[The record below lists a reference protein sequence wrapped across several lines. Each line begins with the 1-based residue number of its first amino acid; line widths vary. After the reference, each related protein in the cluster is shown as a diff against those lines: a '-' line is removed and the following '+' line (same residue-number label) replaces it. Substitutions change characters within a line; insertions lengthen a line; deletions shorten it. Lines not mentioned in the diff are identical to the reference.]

1 MKSDKYKPAS
11 HTVSWATRNKDNL
24 QLQAGDLFDRVI
36 NLKFIT
42 SEQVTIK
49 EGGNRVEKYVDEF
62 VLRSDYELVDK
73 KFVANVA
80 NGTVSYSQDKKIS
93 CIRKCRLKPSI
104 KVQYK
109 QVAGNTMIELDIFVQ
124 NFFML
129 DSEGKTLMSFSN
141 AKGRLAS
148 VEIQMGYFGQFSDFF
163 KGNENGVPTLEQYF
177 DFTVKPEGVQTIT
190 CNVTYCQTD
199 KLPPDSTM
207 HIHGFVG
214 SCYTQPVTDKMTTDD
229 NQISSIELS
238 TVDTSSVYMYQKG
251 ENAFRFKSFAH
262 YLYNN
267 ITRRFFRNKI
277 PATNIKEVKNLK
289 IKFKEGGV
297 CLDDDSSLKYGVIV
311 FLSEGIVGDGKSNV
325 FLGKQQMYGSDG
337 KPLKGKKSSE
347 FTKELSGDTPMRAL
361 NSFSS
366 FQSGLLRVQP
376 LDNGC
381 YLMFLNEE
389 MKHSEKLSEMYWYT
403 FDPRLGKNG
412 VDLDGDGEVKAS
424 ELGLVKCTYDEILRY
439 VNDSLG
445 GKAKNMNFFDYINSL
460 KSKNIKVKDI
470 KRIPAV
476 YNIAYDKALCTITCP
491 FFYFLTPFQK
501 FYFASRYAVSSMI
514 AYFLD
519 QENKEMEFTMIWQSV
534 SFATVE
540 NINDV
545 QICCVPTGC
554 VPTEA
559 K

>member
-1 MKSDKYKPAS
+1 MKSDKYKPAP
-11 HTVSWATRNKDNL
+11 HTVSWATRNKDKSKNNL

-42 SEQVTIK
+42 SEQVTTK
-49 EGGNRVEKYVDEF
+49 KGGDGVEKYVDEF
-62 VLRSDYELVDK
+62 VLRSDYELVDT
-73 KFVANVA
+73 KFVENVA

-93 CIRKCRLKPSI
+93 CIRKCRLKPSV

-109 QVAGNTMIELDIFVQ
+109 QVAGNTQIELDIFVQ

-129 DSEGKTLMSFSN
+129 DSKGKTLMSFSN

-148 VEIQMGYFGQFSDFF
+148 VEIQMGYFGQFADFF

-177 DFTVKPEGVQTIT
+177 DFTEKPEGVQTIT

-214 SCYTQPVTDKMTTDD
+214 SCYTQPVTDKMITDG
-229 NQISSIELS
+229 NQTSSIELS
-238 TVDTSSVYMYQKG
+238 TVDTSSVYMYEKG

-267 ITRRFFRNKI
+267 ITRRFLRNKI
-277 PATNIKEVKNLK
+277 PATKIKEVKNLK
-289 IKFKEGGV
+289 IKFKDGGV

-311 FLSEGIVGDGKSNV
+311 FLSKGVVGDGKSNV

-337 KPLKGKKSSE
+337 KPLDGEKSSE
-347 FTKELSGDTPMRAL
+347 FTKELSGDTPMKAF

-366 FQSGLLRVQP
+366 FHSGLLRVQP

-389 MKHSEKLSEMYWYT
+389 MKHSEKLSEMDWYT

-412 VDLDGDGEVKAS
+412 VDLDGDGKVKAS

-445 GKAKNMNFFDYINSL
+445 GKAKNTNFFDYINAL
-460 KSKNIKVKDI
+460 KAKNIKVKDI

-476 YNIAYDKALCTITCP
+476 YNIAYDNALCTITCP

-501 FYFASRYAVSSMI
+501 FYFASRYAVSSMV
-514 AYFLD
+514 AYYLD

-545 QICCVPTGC
+545 QICCVPT
-554 VPTEA
+554 EA

>member
-1 MKSDKYKPAS
+1 MKSDKYKPAP
-11 HTVSWATRNKDNL
+11 HTVSWATRNKDKSKNNL
-24 QLQAGDLFDRVI
+24 QLQVGDLFDRVI

-42 SEQVTIK
+42 SEQVTAK
-49 EGGNRVEKYVDEF
+49 EGGNGVEKYVDEF
-62 VLRSDYELVDK
+62 VLRSDYELVDT
-73 KFVANVA
+73 KFVENVA

-93 CIRKCRLKPSI
+93 CIRKCRLKPSV

-109 QVAGNTMIELDIFVQ
+109 QVAGNTQIELDIFIQ

-141 AKGRLAS
+141 VKGRLAS
-148 VEIQMGYFGQFSDFF
+148 VEIQMGYFGQFAGFF

-214 SCYTQPVTDKMTTDD
+214 SCYTQPVTDKMITDD
-229 NQISSIELS
+229 NQTSSIELS
-238 TVDTSSVYMYQKG
+238 TVDTSSVYMYEKEG
-251 ENAFRFKSFAH
+251 STYRFKSFAH

-267 ITRRFFRNKI
+267 VTRRFLRNKI
-277 PATNIKEVKNLK
+277 PATNKKEVKNLR
-289 IKFKEGGV
+289 IKFKDGGV

-311 FLSEGIVGDGKSNV
+311 FLSKGVVGDGKSEV
-325 FLGKQQMYGSDG
+325 FLGKQQMYDSDG

-347 FTKELSGDTPMRAL
+347 FTKELSGDTPMKAL

-381 YLMFLNEE
+381 YLMLLNEE
-389 MKHSEKLSEMYWYT
+389 MRHSEKLSEMDWYA

-412 VDLDGDGEVKAS
+412 VDLDGDGKVKAS

-460 KSKNIKVKDI
+460 KAKNIEVKNI
-470 KRIPAV
+470 NRLPAV
-476 YNIAYDKALCTITCP
+476 YNIAYDKALCTVTCP

-501 FYFASRYAVSSMI
+501 FYFASRYAVSSMV
-514 AYFLD
+514 AYYLD

-545 QICCVPTGC
+545 QISCI
-554 VPTEA
+554 PTEA

>member
-1 MKSDKYKPAS
+1 MKSDKYKPAP
-11 HTVSWATRNKDNL
+11 HTVSWATRNKDSL

-36 NLKFIT
+36 NLKFLT
-42 SEQVTIK
+42 SEQVTNK
-49 EGGNRVEKYVDEF
+49 EGGNGVERYVDEF
-62 VLRSDYELVDK
+62 VLRSDYELVDT
-73 KFVANVA
+73 KFVENVA

-93 CIRKCRLKPSI
+93 CIRKCRLKPSV

-109 QVAGNTMIELDIFVQ
+109 QVAGNTQIELDIFIQ

-129 DSEGKTLMSFSN
+129 DSKGKTLMSFSN

-148 VEIQMGYFGQFSDFF
+148 VEIQMGYFGQFADFF
-163 KGNENGVPTLEQYF
+163 KGNKNGVPTLEQYF

-214 SCYTQPVTDKMTTDD
+214 SCYTQPVTDKMVTDD
-229 NQISSIELS
+229 NQTSSIELS
-238 TVDTSSVYMYQKG
+238 TVDTSSVYMYEKG
-251 ENAFRFKSFAH
+251 KNTFRFKSFAH

-267 ITRRFFRNKI
+267 VTRRFLRSKI

-289 IKFKEGGV
+289 IKFKDDDV

-311 FLSEGIVGDGKSNV
+311 FLSKGVVGDGKSEV
-325 FLGKQQMYGSDG
+325 FLGKQQMYDSNG

-347 FTKELSGDTPMRAL
+347 FTKELSGDTPMKAL

-389 MKHSEKLSEMYWYT
+389 MKHAEKLSEMDWYA

-460 KSKNIKVKDI
+460 KAKNIEVKNI
-470 KRIPAV
+470 NRLPAV

-514 AYFLD
+514 AYYLD

-540 NINDV
+540 NINDA
-545 QICCVPTGC
+545 QICCVPT
-554 VPTEA
+554 EA

>member
-1 MKSDKYKPAS
+1 MKSDKYKPAP
-11 HTVSWATRNKDNL
+11 HTVSWATRNKDSL

-36 NLKFIT
+36 NLKFLT
-42 SEQVTIK
+42 SEQVTTK
-49 EGGNRVEKYVDEF
+49 EGGNGVERYVDEF
-62 VLRSDYELVDK
+62 VLRSDYELVDT
-73 KFVANVA
+73 KFVENVA

-93 CIRKCRLKPSI
+93 CIRKCRLKPSV

-109 QVAGNTMIELDIFVQ
+109 QVAGNTQIELDIFVQ

-148 VEIQMGYFGQFSDFF
+148 VEIQMGYFGQFADFF

-214 SCYTQPVTDKMTTDD
+214 SCYTQPVTDKMITDD
-229 NQISSIELS
+229 NQTSSIELS
-238 TVDTSSVYMYQKG
+238 TVDTSSVYMYEKG
-251 ENAFRFKSFAH
+251 KNAFRFKSFAH

-267 ITRRFFRNKI
+267 VTRRFLRNKI

-289 IKFKEGGV
+289 IKFKDGGV

-311 FLSEGIVGDGKSNV
+311 FLSKGVVGDGKSEV
-325 FLGKQQMYGSDG
+325 FLGKQQMYDSNG

-347 FTKELSGDTPMRAL
+347 FTKELSGDTPMKAL

-366 FQSGLLRVQP
+366 FQSGRLRVQP

-389 MKHSEKLSEMYWYT
+389 MKHAEKLSEMDWYA

-460 KSKNIKVKDI
+460 KAKNIEVKNI
-470 KRIPAV
+470 NRLPAV

-501 FYFASRYAVSSMI
+501 FYFASRYAVSSMV
-514 AYFLD
+514 AYYLD

-545 QICCVPTGC
+545 QICCVPT
-554 VPTEA
+554 EA

>member
-1 MKSDKYKPAS
+1 MKIDKYEPAP
-11 HTVSWATRNKDNL
+11 HTVSWATRDKDKNNL

-42 SEQVTIK
+42 SEK
-49 EGGNRVEKYVDEF
+49 GSDGVEKYVDEF
-62 VLRSDYELVDK
+62 VLRSDYELVDA

-80 NGTVSYSQDKKIS
+80 NDTVSYSQDKKIS
-93 CIRKCRLKPSI
+93 SIRKCRLKPSV

-109 QVAGNTMIELDIFVQ
+109 QVAGNTTIELDIFVQ

-141 AKGRLAS
+141 VKGHLAS
-148 VEIQMGYFGQFSDFF
+148 VEIQMGYFGQFANFF

-177 DFTVKPEGVQTIT
+177 DFKVKPEGVQTIT
-190 CNVTYCQTD
+190 CNVIHCQTD

-214 SCYTQPVTDKMTTDD
+214 SCYTQPVTDKMITDD
-229 NQISSIELS
+229 NQTSSIELS
-238 TVDTSSVYMYQKG
+238 TVDTSSVYMYEKE

-267 ITRRFFRNKI
+267 ITRRFLRNKI
-277 PATNIKEVKNLK
+277 PATNRKEVKNLK
-289 IKFKEGGV
+289 IKFKDGGV
-297 CLDDDSSLKYGVIV
+297 CLDDESSLKYGVIV
-311 FLSEGIVGDGKSNV
+311 FLSKGIVGDGKSEV
-325 FLGKQQMYGSDG
+325 FLGKQQMYDSSG
-337 KPLKGKKSSE
+337 KPLEGKRSSE
-347 FTKELSGDTPMRAL
+347 FTKELSGDTPMKAL

-366 FQSGLLRVQP
+366 FHSGLLRVQP
-376 LDNGC
+376 LDNGY

-389 MKHSEKLSEMYWYT
+389 MKHSEKLSEMDWYT

-412 VDLDGDGEVKAS
+412 VDLDGDDKVKAS
-424 ELGLVKCTYDEILRY
+424 ELGLVKCTYDEILKF
-439 VNDSLG
+439 VDDSLG
-445 GKAKNMNFFDYINSL
+445 GKAKDMNFFDYIKVL
-460 KSKNIKVKDI
+460 KTKNIKVKNI
-470 KRIPAV
+470 TRIPAV
-476 YNIAYDKALCTITCP
+476 YNIAYDNSLCTISCP

-501 FYFASRYAVSSMI
+501 FYFASRYSISSMI
-514 AYFLD
+514 AYYLD
-519 QENKEMEFTMIWQSV
+519 QENKEMEFTMNWQSV

-545 QICCVPTGC
+545 QISC

>member
-1 MKSDKYKPAS
+1 MKIDKYEPAS
-11 HTVSWATRNKDNL
+11 HTVSWATRDKDKNNL

-42 SEQVTIK
+42 SEK
-49 EGGNRVEKYVDEF
+49 GSDGVEKYVDEF
-62 VLRSDYELVDK
+62 VLRSDYELVDA

-80 NGTVSYSQDKKIS
+80 NDTVSYSQNKKIS
-93 CIRKCRLKPSI
+93 SIRKCRLKPSV

-109 QVAGNTMIELDIFVQ
+109 QVAGNTTIELDIFVQ

-141 AKGRLAS
+141 VKGHLAS
-148 VEIQMGYFGQFSDFF
+148 VEIQMGYFGQFANFF
-163 KGNENGVPTLEQYF
+163 KGNENEVPTLEQYF
-177 DFTVKPEGVQTIT
+177 DFKVKPEGVQTIT
-190 CNVTYCQTD
+190 CNVIYCQTD

-214 SCYTQPVTDKMTTDD
+214 SCYTQPVTDKMITDD
-229 NQISSIELS
+229 NQTSSIELS
-238 TVDTSSVYMYQKG
+238 TVDTSSVYMYEKE

-267 ITRRFFRNKI
+267 ITRRFLRNKI
-277 PATNIKEVKNLK
+277 PATNRKEVKNLK
-289 IKFKEGGV
+289 IKFKDGGV
-297 CLDDDSSLKYGVIV
+297 CLDDESSLKYGVIV
-311 FLSEGIVGDGKSNV
+311 FLSKGIVGDGKSEV
-325 FLGKQQMYGSDG
+325 FLGKQQMYDSSG
-337 KPLKGKKSSE
+337 KPLEGKRSSE
-347 FTKELSGDTPMRAL
+347 FTKELSGDTPMKAL

-366 FQSGLLRVQP
+366 FHSGLLRVQP
-376 LDNGC
+376 LDNGY

-389 MKHSEKLSEMYWYT
+389 MKHSEKLSEMDWYT

-412 VDLDGDGEVKAS
+412 VDLDGDDKVKAS
-424 ELGLVKCTYDEILRY
+424 ELGLVKCTYDEILKF
-439 VNDSLG
+439 VDDSLG
-445 GKAKNMNFFDYINSL
+445 GKAKDMNFFDYIKVL
-460 KSKNIKVKDI
+460 KTKNIKVKNI
-470 KRIPAV
+470 TRIPAV
-476 YNIAYDKALCTITCP
+476 YNIAYDNSLCTISCP

-501 FYFASRYAVSSMI
+501 FYFASRYSISSMI
-514 AYFLD
+514 AYYLD

-545 QICCVPTGC
+545 QISC
-554 VPTEA
+554 VPTES

>member
-1 MKSDKYKPAS
+1 MKSDKYKPAP
-11 HTVSWATRNKDNL
+11 HTVSWATRNKDKSKNNL

-36 NLKFIT
+36 NLKFLT

-49 EGGNRVEKYVDEF
+49 KGGDEVEKYVDEF
-62 VLRSDYELVDK
+62 VLRSDYELVDT
-73 KFVANVA
+73 KFVENVA

-93 CIRKCRLKPSI
+93 CIRKCRMKPSV

-109 QVAGNTMIELDIFVQ
+109 QVAGNTMIELDIFIQ

-129 DSEGKTLMSFSN
+129 DSKGKTLMSFSN

-190 CNVTYCQTD
+190 CNVMYCQTD

-214 SCYTQPVTDKMTTDD
+214 SCYTQPVTDKMITDD
-229 NQISSIELS
+229 NQTSSIELS

-251 ENAFRFKSFAH
+251 GNAFRFKSFAH

-267 ITRRFFRNKI
+267 ITRRFLRNKI

-289 IKFKEGGV
+289 IKFKDGGV

-381 YLMFLNEE
+381 YLMFLNKE
-389 MKHSEKLSEMYWYT
+389 MKHSEKLSEMNWYT

-424 ELGLVKCTYDEILRY
+424 ELGLVKCTYYEILRY

-460 KSKNIKVKDI
+460 KAKNIEVKNI
-470 KRIPAV
+470 NRLPAV
-476 YNIAYDKALCTITCP
+476 YNIAYDKALCTIVCP

-501 FYFASRYAVSSMI
+501 FYFVSRYAVSSMI
-514 AYFLD
+514 AYYLD

-540 NINDV
+540 NINDA
-545 QICCVPTGC
+545 QICCVPTE
-554 VPTEA
+554 V

>member
-1 MKSDKYKPAS
+1 MKSDKYKPAP
-11 HTVSWATRNKDNL
+11 HTVSWATRNKDSL

-36 NLKFIT
+36 NLKFLT
-42 SEQVTIK
+42 SEQVTTK
-49 EGGNRVEKYVDEF
+49 EGGNGVEKYVDEF
-62 VLRSDYELVDK
+62 VLRSDYELVDT
-73 KFVANVA
+73 KFVENVA

-93 CIRKCRLKPSI
+93 CIRKCRLKPSV

-109 QVAGNTMIELDIFVQ
+109 QVAGNTQIELDIFIQ

-148 VEIQMGYFGQFSDFF
+148 VEIQMGYFGQFAGFF

-190 CNVTYCQTD
+190 CNVMYCQTD

-214 SCYTQPVTDKMTTDD
+214 SCYTQPVTDKMVTDD
-229 NQISSIELS
+229 NQTSSIELS
-238 TVDTSSVYMYQKG
+238 TVDTSNVYMYEKE

-267 ITRRFFRNKI
+267 VTRRFLRSKI
-277 PATNIKEVKNLK
+277 PATNKKEVKNLK
-289 IKFKEGGV
+289 IKFKDGGV

-311 FLSEGIVGDGKSNV
+311 FLSKGVVGDGKSEV
-325 FLGKQQMYGSDG
+325 FLGKQQMYDSNG

-347 FTKELSGDTPMRAL
+347 FTKELSGDTPMKAL

-389 MKHSEKLSEMYWYT
+389 MKHAEKLSGMDWYA

-460 KSKNIKVKDI
+460 KAKNIEVKNI
-470 KRIPAV
+470 SRLPAV

-501 FYFASRYAVSSMI
+501 FYFASRYAVSSMV
-514 AYFLD
+514 AYYLD
-519 QENKEMEFTMIWQSV
+519 QENREMEFTMIWQSV

-540 NINDV
+540 NINDA
-545 QICCVPTGC
+545 QICCVPT
-554 VPTEA
+554 EA

>member
-1 MKSDKYKPAS
+1 MKSDKYKPAP
-11 HTVSWATRNKDNL
+11 HTVSWATRNKDSL

-36 NLKFIT
+36 NLKFLT
-42 SEQVTIK
+42 SEQVTAK
-49 EGGNRVEKYVDEF
+49 EGGNGVEKYADEF
-62 VLRSDYELVDK
+62 VLRSDYELVDT
-73 KFVANVA
+73 KFVENVA

-93 CIRKCRLKPSI
+93 CIRKCRLKPSV

-109 QVAGNTMIELDIFVQ
+109 QVAGNTMIELDIFIQ

-129 DSEGKTLMSFSN
+129 DSKGKTLMSFSN

-190 CNVTYCQTD
+190 CNVMYCQTD

-214 SCYTQPVTDKMTTDD
+214 SCYTQPVTDKMITDD
-229 NQISSIELS
+229 NQTSSIELS

-251 ENAFRFKSFAH
+251 GNAFRFKSFAH

-267 ITRRFFRNKI
+267 ITRRFLRNKI

-289 IKFKEGGV
+289 IKFKNGGV

-381 YLMFLNEE
+381 YLMFLNKE
-389 MKHSEKLSEMYWYT
+389 MKHSEKLSEMNWYT

-424 ELGLVKCTYDEILRY
+424 ELGLVKCTYYEILRY

-460 KSKNIKVKDI
+460 KAKNIEVKNI
-470 KRIPAV
+470 NRLPAV
-476 YNIAYDKALCTITCP
+476 YNIAYDKALCTIVCP

-501 FYFASRYAVSSMI
+501 FYFVSRYAVSSMI
-514 AYFLD
+514 AYYLD

-540 NINDV
+540 NINDA
-545 QICCVPTGC
+545 QICCI
-554 VPTEA
+554 PTEV

>member
-1 MKSDKYKPAS
+1 MKSDKYKPAP
-11 HTVSWATRNKDNL
+11 HTVSWATRNKDKSKNNL

-36 NLKFIT
+36 NLKFLT
-42 SEQVTIK
+42 SEQ
-49 EGGNRVEKYVDEF
+49 GGDGVEKYVDEF
-62 VLRSDYELVDK
+62 VLRSDYELVDT

-93 CIRKCRLKPSI
+93 CIRKCRLKPSV

-109 QVAGNTMIELDIFVQ
+109 QVAGNTQIELDIFIQ

-129 DSEGKTLMSFSN
+129 DSKGKTLMSFSN
-141 AKGRLAS
+141 AEGRLAS
-148 VEIQMGYFGQFSDFF
+148 VEIQMGYFGQFADFF

-214 SCYTQPVTDKMTTDD
+214 SCYTQPVTDKMVTDD
-229 NQISSIELS
+229 NQTSSIELS
-238 TVDTSSVYMYQKG
+238 TVDTSSVYMYEKG
-251 ENAFRFKSFAH
+251 KNAFRFKSFAH

-267 ITRRFFRNKI
+267 VTRRFLRNKI

-289 IKFKEGGV
+289 IKFKDGGV

-311 FLSEGIVGDGKSNV
+311 FLSKGIVGDGKSNV

-337 KPLKGKKSSE
+337 KPLDGKKSSE
-347 FTKELSGDTPMRAL
+347 FTKELSGDTPMKAF

-366 FQSGLLRVQP
+366 FHSGLLRVQP

-389 MKHSEKLSEMYWYT
+389 MKHSEKLSEMDWYT

-501 FYFASRYAVSSMI
+501 FYFASRYAVSSMV
-514 AYFLD
+514 AYYLD

-545 QICCVPTGC
+545 QISC

>member
-1 MKSDKYKPAS
+1 
-11 HTVSWATRNKDNL
+11 
-24 QLQAGDLFDRVI
+24 
-36 NLKFIT
+36 
-42 SEQVTIK
+42 
-49 EGGNRVEKYVDEF
+49 
-62 VLRSDYELVDK
+62 
-73 KFVANVA
+73 
-80 NGTVSYSQDKKIS
+80 
-93 CIRKCRLKPSI
+93 
-104 KVQYK
+104 
-109 QVAGNTMIELDIFVQ
+109 MIELDIFVQ

-177 DFTVKPEGVQTIT
+177 DFTEKPEGVQTIT
-190 CNVTYCQTD
+190 CNVMYCQTD

-251 ENAFRFKSFAH
+251 GNAFRFKSFAH

-277 PATNIKEVKNLK
+277 PATNKKEVKNLK
-289 IKFKEGGV
+289 IKFKDGGV

>member
-1 MKSDKYKPAS
+1 MKIDKYEPAP
-11 HTVSWATRNKDNL
+11 HTVSWATRDKDKNNL

-42 SEQVTIK
+42 SEK
-49 EGGNRVEKYVDEF
+49 GSDGVEKYVDEF
-62 VLRSDYELVDK
+62 VLRSDYELVDA

-80 NGTVSYSQDKKIS
+80 NDTVSYSQNKKIS
-93 CIRKCRLKPSI
+93 SIRKCRLKPSV

-109 QVAGNTMIELDIFVQ
+109 QVAGNTTIELDIFVQ

-141 AKGRLAS
+141 VKGHLAS
-148 VEIQMGYFGQFSDFF
+148 VEIQMGYFGQFANFF

-177 DFTVKPEGVQTIT
+177 DFKVKPEGVQTIT
-190 CNVTYCQTD
+190 CNVIYCQTD

-214 SCYTQPVTDKMTTDD
+214 SCYTQPVTDKMITDD
-229 NQISSIELS
+229 NQTSSIELS
-238 TVDTSSVYMYQKG
+238 TVDTSSVYMYEKE

-267 ITRRFFRNKI
+267 ITRRFLRNKI
-277 PATNIKEVKNLK
+277 PATNRKEVKNLK
-289 IKFKEGGV
+289 IKFKDGGV
-297 CLDDDSSLKYGVIV
+297 CLDDESSLKYGVIV
-311 FLSEGIVGDGKSNV
+311 FLSKGIVGDGKSEV
-325 FLGKQQMYGSDG
+325 FLGKQQMYDSSG
-337 KPLKGKKSSE
+337 KPLEGKRSSE
-347 FTKELSGDTPMRAL
+347 FTKELSGDTPMKAL

-366 FQSGLLRVQP
+366 FHSGLLRVQP
-376 LDNGC
+376 LDNGY

-389 MKHSEKLSEMYWYT
+389 MKHSEKLSEMDWYT

-412 VDLDGDGEVKAS
+412 VDLDGDDKVKAS
-424 ELGLVKCTYDEILRY
+424 ELGLVKCTYDEILKF
-439 VNDSLG
+439 VDDSLG
-445 GKAKNMNFFDYINSL
+445 GKAKDMNFFDYIKVL
-460 KSKNIKVKDI
+460 KTKNIKVKNI
-470 KRIPAV
+470 TRIPAV
-476 YNIAYDKALCTITCP
+476 YNIAYDNSLCTISCP
-491 FFYFLTPFQK
+491 FLYFLTPFQK
-501 FYFASRYAVSSMI
+501 FYFASRYSISSMI
-514 AYFLD
+514 AYYLD

-545 QICCVPTGC
+545 QISC

>member
-1 MKSDKYKPAS
+1 MKIDKYEPAP
-11 HTVSWATRNKDNL
+11 HTVSWATRDKDKNNL

-36 NLKFIT
+36 NLKFVT
-42 SEQVTIK
+42 SEK
-49 EGGNRVEKYVDEF
+49 GSDGVEKYVDEF
-62 VLRSDYELVDK
+62 VLRSDYELVDA

-80 NGTVSYSQDKKIS
+80 NDTVSYSQNKKIS
-93 CIRKCRLKPSI
+93 SIRKCRLKPSV

-109 QVAGNTMIELDIFVQ
+109 QVAGNTTIELDIFVQ

-141 AKGRLAS
+141 VKGHLAS
-148 VEIQMGYFGQFSDFF
+148 VEIQMGYFGQFANFF

-177 DFTVKPEGVQTIT
+177 DFKVKPEGVQTIT
-190 CNVTYCQTD
+190 CNVIYCQTD

-214 SCYTQPVTDKMTTDD
+214 SCYTQPVTDKMITDD
-229 NQISSIELS
+229 NQTSSIELS
-238 TVDTSSVYMYQKG
+238 TVDTSSVYMYEKE

-267 ITRRFFRNKI
+267 ITRRFLRNKI
-277 PATNIKEVKNLK
+277 PATNRKEVKNLK
-289 IKFKEGGV
+289 IKFKDGGV
-297 CLDDDSSLKYGVIV
+297 CLDDESSLKYGVIV
-311 FLSEGIVGDGKSNV
+311 FLSKGIVGDGKSEV
-325 FLGKQQMYGSDG
+325 FLGKQQMYDSSG
-337 KPLKGKKSSE
+337 KPLEGKRSSE
-347 FTKELSGDTPMRAL
+347 FTKELSGDTPMKAL

-366 FQSGLLRVQP
+366 FHSGLLRVQP
-376 LDNGC
+376 LDSGC

-389 MKHSEKLSEMYWYT
+389 MKHSEKLSEMDWYT

-412 VDLDGDGEVKAS
+412 VDLDGDDKVKAS
-424 ELGLVKCTYDEILRY
+424 ELGLVKCTYDEILKF
-439 VNDSLG
+439 VDDSLG
-445 GKAKNMNFFDYINSL
+445 GKAKDMNFFDYIKVL
-460 KSKNIKVKDI
+460 KTKNIKVKNI
-470 KRIPAV
+470 TRIPAV
-476 YNIAYDKALCTITCP
+476 YNIAYDKDLCTITCP

-514 AYFLD
+514 AYYLD

-545 QICCVPTGC
+545 QISC

>member
-1 MKSDKYKPAS
+1 MKSDKYKPAP
-11 HTVSWATRNKDNL
+11 HTVSWAARNKDKSKNNL

-36 NLKFIT
+36 NLKFLT

-49 EGGNRVEKYVDEF
+49 NGGDEVEKYVDEF
-62 VLRSDYELVDK
+62 VLRSDYELVDT

-93 CIRKCRLKPSI
+93 CIRKCRMKPSI

-109 QVAGNTMIELDIFVQ
+109 QVAGNTMIELDIFIQ

-129 DSEGKTLMSFSN
+129 DSKGKTLMSFSN

-190 CNVTYCQTD
+190 CNVMYCQTD

-214 SCYTQPVTDKMTTDD
+214 SCYTQPVTGKMITDD
-229 NQISSIELS
+229 NQTSSIELS

-251 ENAFRFKSFAH
+251 GNAFRFKSFAH

-267 ITRRFFRNKI
+267 ITRRFLRNKI

-289 IKFKEGGV
+289 IKFKDGGV

-381 YLMFLNEE
+381 YLMFLNKE
-389 MKHSEKLSEMYWYT
+389 MKHSERLSEMNWYT

-460 KSKNIKVKDI
+460 KAKNIEVKNI
-470 KRIPAV
+470 NRLPAV
-476 YNIAYDKALCTITCP
+476 YNIAYDKALCTIVCP

-514 AYFLD
+514 AYYLD

-540 NINDV
+540 NINDA
-545 QICCVPTGC
+545 QICCVPTE
-554 VPTEA
+554 V

>member
-1 MKSDKYKPAS
+1 MKSDKYKPAP
-11 HTVSWATRNKDNL
+11 HTVSWATRNKSNL

-42 SEQVTIK
+42 SEQ
-49 EGGNRVEKYVDEF
+49 GGDGVEKYVDAF
-62 VLRSDYELVDK
+62 VLRSDYELVDT

-93 CIRKCRLKPSI
+93 CIRKCRLKPSV

-109 QVAGNTMIELDIFVQ
+109 QVAGNTMTELDIFVQ

-148 VEIQMGYFGQFSDFF
+148 VEIQMGYFGQFADFF
-163 KGNENGVPTLEQYF
+163 KVNDNGVPTLEQYF

-214 SCYTQPVTDKMTTDD
+214 SCYTQPVTDEMITDD
-229 NQISSIELS
+229 NQTTSIELS
-238 TVDTSSVYMYQKG
+238 TVDTSSVYMYEKEG
-251 ENAFRFKSFAH
+251 NPYKFKSFAH

-267 ITRRFFRNKI
+267 VTRRFLRNKI
-277 PATNIKEVKNLK
+277 PATNKKEVKALK
-289 IKFKEGGV
+289 IKFKDGGV
-297 CLDDDSSLKYGVIV
+297 CLDDDSSLKYGVVV
-311 FLSEGIVGDGKSNV
+311 FLSSGVVGDGKSDV
-325 FLGKQQMYGSDG
+325 FLGKQQIYDSDG
-337 KPLKGKKSSE
+337 KPLEGKKSSE
-347 FTKELSGDTPMRAL
+347 FTKELSGDTPMKAF

-366 FQSGLLRVQP
+366 FQSSLFRAQP
-376 LDNGC
+376 LENGD
-381 YLMFLNEE
+381 YLLFLNEE
-389 MKHSEKLSEMYWYT
+389 MRHSGKLSEMNWYT
-403 FDPRLGKNG
+403 FDPKLGKNG

-424 ELGLVKCTYDEILRY
+424 ELGLVKFTYDEILKY

-445 GKAKNMNFFDYINSL
+445 GKAKNTNFFDYINSL
-460 KSKNIKVKDI
+460 KIKNIKVKNVT
-470 KRIPAV
+470 RIPAV
-476 YNIAYDKALCTITCP
+476 YNIAYDNALCTITCP

-501 FYFASRYAVSSMI
+501 FYFASRYAVSSMV
-514 AYFLD
+514 AYYLD

-545 QICCVPTGC
+545 QICCVPT
-554 VPTEA
+554 EA

>member
-1 MKSDKYKPAS
+1 MKSDKYKPAP
-11 HTVSWATRNKDNL
+11 HTVSWTTRNKDKSKNNL

-42 SEQVTIK
+42 SEQ
-49 EGGNRVEKYVDEF
+49 GGDGVEKYVDEF
-62 VLRSDYELVDK
+62 VLRSDYELVDT
-73 KFVANVA
+73 KFVMNVA
-80 NGTVSYSQDKKIS
+80 NGSVSYSQDKKIS

-109 QVAGNTMIELDIFVQ
+109 QVAGNTEIELDIFVQ

-129 DSEGKTLMSFSN
+129 DSKGKTLMSFSN
-141 AKGRLAS
+141 TKGRLAS
-148 VEIQMGYFGQFSDFF
+148 VEIQMGYFGQFADFF
-163 KGNENGVPTLEQYF
+163 KGNENGVPTIEQYF
-177 DFTVKPEGVQTIT
+177 DFTEKPDGVQTIT

-214 SCYTQPVTDKMTTDD
+214 SCYTQPVTDKMITDD
-229 NQISSIELS
+229 NQTSSIELS
-238 TVDTSSVYMYQKG
+238 TVDTSSVYMYEKEG
-251 ENAFRFKSFAH
+251 NEYKFKSFAH

-267 ITRRFFRNKI
+267 VTRRFFRNKI
-277 PATNIKEVKNLK
+277 PATSKKEIKNLK
-289 IKFKEGGV
+289 IKFKDGGV

-311 FLSEGIVGDGKSNV
+311 FLSEGVVGNGKTEV
-325 FLGKQQMYGSDG
+325 FLGKQQIYDSDG
-337 KPLKGKKSSE
+337 KPLEGKKSSE
-347 FTKELSGDTPMRAL
+347 FTKELSGDTPMKAL

-366 FQSGLLRVQP
+366 FHSGFLRVQP

-389 MKHSEKLSEMYWYT
+389 MKHSEKLSEISWYA

-445 GKAKNMNFFDYINSL
+445 GKAKNTNFFDYINAL
-460 KSKNIKVKDI
+460 KAKNIKVKNI
-470 KRIPAV
+470 NRIPAIN
-476 YNIAYDKALCTITCP
+476 NIAYDNYLCTIVCP

-501 FYFASRYAVSSMI
+501 FYFVSRYAISSMV
-514 AYFLD
+514 AYYLD

-540 NINDV
+540 NVNDV
-545 QICCVPTGC
+545 QICCVPT
-554 VPTEA
+554 EA

>member
-1 MKSDKYKPAS
+1 MKSDKYKPAP
-11 HTVSWATRNKDNL
+11 HTVSWATRNKGKSKNNL

-42 SEQVTIK
+42 SEQ
-49 EGGNRVEKYVDEF
+49 GGDGVEKYVDEF
-62 VLRSDYELVDK
+62 VLRSDYELVDT

-80 NGTVSYSQDKKIS
+80 NGTVSYSQNKKIS
-93 CIRKCRLKPSI
+93 CIRKCRLKPSV

-109 QVAGNTMIELDIFVQ
+109 QVAGNTQIDLDIFIQ

-148 VEIQMGYFGQFSDFF
+148 VEIQMGYFGQFADFF

-190 CNVTYCQTD
+190 CNVMYCQTD

-214 SCYTQPVTDKMTTDD
+214 SCYTQPVTDKMVTDD
-229 NQISSIELS
+229 NQTSSIELS
-238 TVDTSSVYMYQKG
+238 TVDTSNVYMYEKEG
-251 ENAFRFKSFAH
+251 NAYKFKSFAH

-267 ITRRFFRNKI
+267 VTRRFLRNKI
-277 PATNIKEVKNLK
+277 PATNKKEVKSLK
-289 IKFKEGGV
+289 IKFKDGDV

-311 FLSEGIVGDGKSNV
+311 FLSAGVVGDGKSEV

-347 FTKELSGDTPMRAL
+347 FTKELSGDTPMKAL

-389 MKHSEKLSEMYWYT
+389 MKHSEKLSEMDWYA

-445 GKAKNMNFFDYINSL
+445 GKAKNMNFFDYINAL
-460 KSKNIKVKDI
+460 KAKNIKVKDI
-470 KRIPAV
+470 NRIPAV
-476 YNIAYDKALCTITCP
+476 YNIAYDNALCTITCP

-501 FYFASRYAVSSMI
+501 FYFASRYAVSSMV
-514 AYFLD
+514 AYYLD
-519 QENKEMEFTMIWQSV
+519 QENKEMEFTMIWQSI

-540 NINDV
+540 NINDA
-545 QICCVPTGC
+545 QICCVPT
-554 VPTEA
+554 EA

>member
-1 MKSDKYKPAS
+1 MKSDKYKPAP
-11 HTVSWATRNKDNL
+11 HTVSWAARNKDNL

-36 NLKFIT
+36 NLKFLT
-42 SEQVTIK
+42 SEQ
-49 EGGNRVEKYVDEF
+49 GGDGVEKYVDEF
-62 VLRSDYELVDK
+62 VLRSDYELVDT

-80 NGTVSYSQDKKIS
+80 NGTVSYSQNKKIS
-93 CIRKCRLKPSI
+93 CIRKCRFKPSV

-109 QVAGNTMIELDIFVQ
+109 QVAGNTQIELDIFIQ

-129 DSEGKTLMSFSN
+129 DSKGKTLMSFSN

-148 VEIQMGYFGQFSDFF
+148 VEIQMGYFGQFADFF

-214 SCYTQPVTDKMTTDD
+214 SCYTQPVTDKMVTDD
-229 NQISSIELS
+229 NQTSSIELS
-238 TVDTSSVYMYQKG
+238 TVDTSSVYMYEKG
-251 ENAFRFKSFAH
+251 KNAFRFKSFAH

-267 ITRRFFRNKI
+267 VTRRFLRNKI
-277 PATNIKEVKNLK
+277 PATNRKEVKNLK
-289 IKFKEGGV
+289 IKFKDGGV

-311 FLSEGIVGDGKSNV
+311 FLSKGVVGDGKSEV

-337 KPLKGKKSSE
+337 KPLDGKKSSE
-347 FTKELSGDTPMRAL
+347 FTKELSGDTPMKAF

-366 FQSGLLRVQP
+366 FHSGLLRAQP

-389 MKHSEKLSEMYWYT
+389 MKHSEKLSEMDWYA

-445 GKAKNMNFFDYINSL
+445 GKAKNMNFFDYINAL
-460 KSKNIKVKDI
+460 KAKNIKVKDI

-476 YNIAYDKALCTITCP
+476 YNIAYDNALCTITCP

-501 FYFASRYAVSSMI
+501 FYFASRYAVSSMV
-514 AYFLD
+514 AYYLD

-545 QICCVPTGC
+545 QICCVPT
-554 VPTEA
+554 EA

>member
-1 MKSDKYKPAS
+1 MKSDEYKPAP
-11 HTVSWATRNKDNL
+11 HTVSWATRNKDKSKDNL

-36 NLKFIT
+36 NLKFLT
-42 SEQVTIK
+42 SEQVTTK
-49 EGGNRVEKYVDEF
+49 EGGDGAEKYVDEF
-62 VLRSDYELVDK
+62 VLRSDYELVDT
-73 KFVANVA
+73 KFVENVA

-93 CIRKCRLKPSI
+93 CIRKCRLKPSV

-109 QVAGNTMIELDIFVQ
+109 QVAGNTQIELDIFIQ

-129 DSEGKTLMSFSN
+129 DSKGKTLMSFSN

-148 VEIQMGYFGQFSDFF
+148 VEIQMGYFGQFAGFF

-190 CNVTYCQTD
+190 CNVMYCQTD

-214 SCYTQPVTDKMTTDD
+214 SCYTQPVTDRMVTDD
-229 NQISSIELS
+229 NQTSSIELS
-238 TVDTSSVYMYQKG
+238 TVDTSNVYMYEKK
-251 ENAFRFKSFAH
+251 ETVFRFKSFAH

-267 ITRRFFRNKI
+267 VTRRFLRSKI
-277 PATNIKEVKNLK
+277 PATSIKEVKNLR
-289 IKFKEGGV
+289 IKFKDGGV

-311 FLSEGIVGDGKSNV
+311 FLSKGVVGDGKSEV

-337 KPLKGKKSSE
+337 KPLEGKKSSE
-347 FTKELSGDTPMRAL
+347 FTKELSGDTPMKAL

-389 MKHSEKLSEMYWYT
+389 MKHAEKLSEMDWYT

-424 ELGLVKCTYDEILRY
+424 ELGLVKCTYGEILRY

-460 KSKNIKVKDI
+460 RAKNIEVKNI
-470 KRIPAV
+470 NRLPAV

-501 FYFASRYAVSSMI
+501 FYFASRYAVSSMV
-514 AYFLD
+514 AYYLD

-540 NINDV
+540 NINDA
-545 QICCVPTGC
+545 QICCVPT
-554 VPTEA
+554 EA

>member
-1 MKSDKYKPAS
+1 MKSDKYKPAP
-11 HTVSWATRNKDNL
+11 HTVSWAARNKDKSKNNL

-42 SEQVTIK
+42 SEQ
-49 EGGNRVEKYVDEF
+49 GGDGVEKYVDEF
-62 VLRSDYELVDK
+62 VLRSDYELVDT

-80 NGTVSYSQDKKIS
+80 NGNVSYSKNKEIS
-93 CIRKCRLKPSI
+93 CIRKCRLKPSV

-129 DSEGKTLMSFSN
+129 DSKGKTLMSFSN
-141 AKGRLAS
+141 VKGRLAS
-148 VEIQMGYFGQFSDFF
+148 VEIQMGYFGQFADFF

-177 DFTVKPEGVQTIT
+177 DFTEKPEGVQTIT

-214 SCYTQPVTDKMTTDD
+214 SCYTQPVTDKMITDD
-229 NQISSIELS
+229 NQTSSIELS
-238 TVDTSSVYMYQKG
+238 TVDTSSVYMYEKKG
-251 ENAFRFKSFAH
+251 NAYKFKSFAH

-267 ITRRFFRNKI
+267 VTRRFLRNKI
-277 PATNIKEVKNLK
+277 PATNKKEVKNLR
-289 IKFKEGGV
+289 IKFKDGGV
-297 CLDDDSSLKYGVIV
+297 CLDDDSSLKYGVVV
-311 FLSEGIVGDGKSNV
+311 FLSSGVVGDGKSDV
-325 FLGKQQMYGSDG
+325 FLGKQQIYDSDG
-337 KPLKGKKSSE
+337 KPLVGNKSSE
-347 FTKELSGDTPMRAL
+347 FTKELSGDTPMKAF

-366 FQSGLLRVQP
+366 FHSGLLRVQP
-376 LDNGC
+376 LDNGY

-389 MKHSEKLSEMYWYT
+389 MKHSEKLSEMDWYS
-403 FDPRLGKNG
+403 FDPRLGQNG
-412 VDLDGDGEVKAS
+412 VDLDGDGKVKAS

-445 GKAKNMNFFDYINSL
+445 GKAKNTNVFDYINAL
-460 KSKNIKVKDI
+460 RAKNVAVKNIT
-470 KRIPAV
+470 RIPAV

-501 FYFASRYAVSSMI
+501 FYFASRYAVSSMV
-514 AYFLD
+514 AYYLD

-545 QICCVPTGC
+545 QISC

>member
-1 MKSDKYKPAS
+1 MKSDKYKPAP
-11 HTVSWATRNKDNL
+11 HTVSWAARNKDNL

-36 NLKFIT
+36 NLKVLT
-42 SEQVTIK
+42 SEQ
-49 EGGNRVEKYVDEF
+49 GGDGVEKYVDEF
-62 VLRSDYELVDK
+62 VLRSDYELVDT

-80 NGTVSYSQDKKIS
+80 NGTVSYSQNKKIS
-93 CIRKCRLKPSI
+93 CIRKCRFKPSV

-109 QVAGNTMIELDIFVQ
+109 QVAGNTQIELDIFIQ

-129 DSEGKTLMSFSN
+129 DSKGKTLMSFSN

-148 VEIQMGYFGQFSDFF
+148 VEIQMGYFGQFADFF

-214 SCYTQPVTDKMTTDD
+214 SCYTQPVTDKMVTDD
-229 NQISSIELS
+229 NQTSSIELS
-238 TVDTSSVYMYQKG
+238 TVDTSSVYMYEKG
-251 ENAFRFKSFAH
+251 KNAFRFKSFAH

-267 ITRRFFRNKI
+267 VTRRFLRNKI
-277 PATNIKEVKNLK
+277 PATNRKEVKNLK
-289 IKFKEGGV
+289 IKFKDGGV

-311 FLSEGIVGDGKSNV
+311 FLSKGVVGDGKSEV

-337 KPLKGKKSSE
+337 KPLDGKKSSE
-347 FTKELSGDTPMRAL
+347 FTKELSGDTPMKAF

-366 FQSGLLRVQP
+366 FHSGLLRAQP

-389 MKHSEKLSEMYWYT
+389 MKHSEKLSEMDWYA

-445 GKAKNMNFFDYINSL
+445 GKAKNMNFFDYINAL
-460 KSKNIKVKDI
+460 KAKNIKVKDI

-476 YNIAYDKALCTITCP
+476 YNIAYDNALCTITCP

-501 FYFASRYAVSSMI
+501 FYFASRYAVSSMV
-514 AYFLD
+514 AYYLD

-545 QICCVPTGC
+545 QICCVPT
-554 VPTEA
+554 EA

>member
-1 MKSDKYKPAS
+1 MKSDKYKPAP
-11 HTVSWATRNKDNL
+11 HTVSWATRNKDSL

-36 NLKFIT
+36 NLKFLT
-42 SEQVTIK
+42 SEQVTAK
-49 EGGNRVEKYVDEF
+49 EGGNGVEKYVDEF
-62 VLRSDYELVDK
+62 VLRSDYELVDT
-73 KFVANVA
+73 KFVENVA

-104 KVQYK
+104 KIQYK
-109 QVAGNTMIELDIFVQ
+109 QVAGNTQIELDIFIQ

-129 DSEGKTLMSFSN
+129 DSKGKTLMSFSN

-148 VEIQMGYFGQFSDFF
+148 VEIQMGYFGQFAGFF

-190 CNVTYCQTD
+190 CNVMYCQTD

-214 SCYTQPVTDKMTTDD
+214 SCYTQPVTDKMVTDD
-229 NQISSIELS
+229 NQTSSIELS
-238 TVDTSSVYMYQKG
+238 TVDTSNVYMYEKE

-267 ITRRFFRNKI
+267 VTRRFFRSKI
-277 PATNIKEVKNLK
+277 PATSIKEVKNLR
-289 IKFKEGGV
+289 IKFKDGGV

-311 FLSEGIVGDGKSNV
+311 FLSKGVVGDGKSEV
-325 FLGKQQMYGSDG
+325 FLGKQQMYDSNG

-347 FTKELSGDTPMRAL
+347 FTKELSGDTPMKAL

-389 MKHSEKLSEMYWYT
+389 MKHAEKLSEMDWYA

-445 GKAKNMNFFDYINSL
+445 GKAKNKNFFDYINSL
-460 KSKNIKVKDI
+460 KAKNIEVKNI
-470 KRIPAV
+470 NRLPAV

-501 FYFASRYAVSSMI
+501 FYFASRYAVSSMV
-514 AYFLD
+514 AYYLD

-540 NINDV
+540 NINDA
-545 QICCVPTGC
+545 QICCVPT
-554 VPTEA
+554 EA

>member
-1 MKSDKYKPAS
+1 MKSDKYKPAP
-11 HTVSWATRNKDNL
+11 HTVSWATRNKDKSKNNL
-24 QLQAGDLFDRVI
+24 QLQVGDLFDRVI
-36 NLKFIT
+36 NLKFLT
-42 SEQVTIK
+42 SEQVAVK
-49 EGGNRVEKYVDEF
+49 KGGDGVEKYVDEF
-62 VLRSDYELVDK
+62 VLRSDYELVDT
-73 KFVANVA
+73 KFVENVA
-80 NGTVSYSQDKKIS
+80 NGTVSYSQNKKIS
-93 CIRKCRLKPSI
+93 CIRKCRLKPSV

-109 QVAGNTMIELDIFVQ
+109 QVAGNTAIELDIFVQ

-148 VEIQMGYFGQFSDFF
+148 VEIQMGYFGQFADFF

-214 SCYTQPVTDKMTTDD
+214 SCYTQPVTDKMVTDD
-229 NQISSIELS
+229 NQTSSIELS
-238 TVDTSSVYMYQKG
+238 TVDASSVYMYEKG

-267 ITRRFFRNKI
+267 VTRRFLRNKI
-277 PATNIKEVKNLK
+277 PATNKKEVKNLK
-289 IKFKEGGV
+289 IMFKDGGV

-311 FLSEGIVGDGKSNV
+311 FLSSGVVGDGKSNV

-366 FQSGLLRVQP
+366 FKSGLLRVQP

-389 MKHSEKLSEMYWYT
+389 MKHSEKLSEMDWYT

-424 ELGLVKCTYDEILRY
+424 ELGLVKCTYDEILSY

-460 KSKNIKVKDI
+460 RAKNIKVKNI
-470 KRIPAV
+470 NRLPAV

-514 AYFLD
+514 AYYLD

-540 NINDV
+540 NINDA
-545 QICCVPTGC
+545 QICCVPTE
-554 VPTEA
+554 V

>member
-1 MKSDKYKPAS
+1 MKSDKYKPAP
-11 HTVSWATRNKDNL
+11 HTVSWATRNKDSL

-36 NLKFIT
+36 NLKFLT
-42 SEQVTIK
+42 SEQVTTK
-49 EGGNRVEKYVDEF
+49 EGGNGVEKYADEF
-62 VLRSDYELVDK
+62 VLRSDYELVDT
-73 KFVANVA
+73 KFVENVA

-93 CIRKCRLKPSI
+93 CIRKCRLKPSV

-109 QVAGNTMIELDIFVQ
+109 QVAGNTQIELDIFIQ

-148 VEIQMGYFGQFSDFF
+148 VEIQMGYFGQFAGFF

-190 CNVTYCQTD
+190 CNVMYCQTD

-214 SCYTQPVTDKMTTDD
+214 SCYTQPVTDKMVTDD
-229 NQISSIELS
+229 NQTSSIELS
-238 TVDTSSVYMYQKG
+238 TVDTSSVYMYEKG
-251 ENAFRFKSFAH
+251 KNAFRFKSFAH

-267 ITRRFFRNKI
+267 VTRRFLRSKI
-277 PATNIKEVKNLK
+277 PATSIKEVKNLR
-289 IKFKEGGV
+289 IKFKDGGV

-311 FLSEGIVGDGKSNV
+311 FLSKGVVGDGKSEV
-325 FLGKQQMYGSDG
+325 FLGKQQMYDSNG

-347 FTKELSGDTPMRAL
+347 FTKELSGDTPMKAL

-389 MKHSEKLSEMYWYT
+389 MKHAEKLSEMDWYA

-445 GKAKNMNFFDYINSL
+445 GKAKNTNVFDYINSL
-460 KSKNIKVKDI
+460 KAKNIKVKNI
-470 KRIPAV
+470 SRLPAV

-514 AYFLD
+514 AYYLD

-545 QICCVPTGC
+545 QISC

>member
-1 MKSDKYKPAS
+1 MKSDKYKPAP
-11 HTVSWATRNKDNL
+11 HTVSWATRNKDSL

-36 NLKFIT
+36 NLKFLT
-42 SEQVTIK
+42 SEQVTAK
-49 EGGNRVEKYVDEF
+49 EGGNGVEKYADEF
-62 VLRSDYELVDK
+62 VLRSDYELVDT
-73 KFVANVA
+73 KFVENVA

-93 CIRKCRLKPSI
+93 CIRKCRLKPSV

-109 QVAGNTMIELDIFVQ
+109 QVAGNTQIELDIFIQ

-190 CNVTYCQTD
+190 CNVMYCQTD

-214 SCYTQPVTDKMTTDD
+214 SCYTQPVTDKMVTDD
-229 NQISSIELS
+229 NQTSSIELS
-238 TVDTSSVYMYQKG
+238 TVDTSNVYMYEKEG
-251 ENAFRFKSFAH
+251 STYRFKSFAH

-267 ITRRFFRNKI
+267 VTRRFLRSKI
-277 PATNIKEVKNLK
+277 PATSIKEVKNLR
-289 IKFKEGGV
+289 IKFKDGGV
-297 CLDDDSSLKYGVIV
+297 CLDDGSSLKYGVIV
-311 FLSEGIVGDGKSNV
+311 FLSKGVVGDGKSEV
-325 FLGKQQMYGSDG
+325 FLGKQQMYDSNG

-347 FTKELSGDTPMRAL
+347 FTKELSGDTPMKAL

-389 MKHSEKLSEMYWYT
+389 MKHAEKLSEMDWYA

-460 KSKNIKVKDI
+460 KAKNIKVKNI
-470 KRIPAV
+470 SRLPAV

-514 AYFLD
+514 AYYLD

-545 QICCVPTGC
+545 QISC

>member
-1 MKSDKYKPAS
+1 MKSDKYKPAP
-11 HTVSWATRNKDNL
+11 HTVSWATRNKDSL

-36 NLKFIT
+36 NLKFLT
-42 SEQVTIK
+42 SEQVTTK
-49 EGGNRVEKYVDEF
+49 EGGNGVEKYVDEF
-62 VLRSDYELVDK
+62 VLRSDYELVDT
-73 KFVANVA
+73 KFVENVA

-93 CIRKCRLKPSI
+93 CIRKCRLKPSV

-109 QVAGNTMIELDIFVQ
+109 QVAGNTQIELDIFIQ

-129 DSEGKTLMSFSN
+129 DSKGKTLMSFSN

-148 VEIQMGYFGQFSDFF
+148 VEIQMGYFGQFAGFF

-190 CNVTYCQTD
+190 CNVMYCQTD

-214 SCYTQPVTDKMTTDD
+214 SCYTQPVTDKMITDD
-229 NQISSIELS
+229 NQTSSFELS
-238 TVDTSSVYMYQKG
+238 TVDTSSVYMYEKG
-251 ENAFRFKSFAH
+251 KNAFRFKSFAH

-267 ITRRFFRNKI
+267 VTRRFLRNKI
-277 PATNIKEVKNLK
+277 PATNIKEVKNLR
-289 IKFKEGGV
+289 IKFKDGGV

-311 FLSEGIVGDGKSNV
+311 FLSKGVVGDGKSEV
-325 FLGKQQMYGSDG
+325 FLGKQQMYDSNG

-347 FTKELSGDTPMRAL
+347 FTKELSGDTPMKAL

-389 MKHSEKLSEMYWYT
+389 MKHSEKLSEMDWYA

-445 GKAKNMNFFDYINSL
+445 GKAKNTNFFDYINAL
-460 KSKNIKVKDI
+460 KAKNIKVKDI
-470 KRIPAV
+470 KRVPAV

-514 AYFLD
+514 AYYLD

-545 QICCVPTGC
+545 QISCVPTG
-554 VPTEA
+554 A

>member
-1 MKSDKYKPAS
+1 MKSDKYKPAP
-11 HTVSWATRNKDNL
+11 HTVSWATRNKDSL

-36 NLKFIT
+36 NLKFLT
-42 SEQVTIK
+42 SEQVTTK
-49 EGGNRVEKYVDEF
+49 EGGNGVEKYADEF
-62 VLRSDYELVDK
+62 VLRSDYELVDT
-73 KFVANVA
+73 KFVENVA

-93 CIRKCRLKPSI
+93 CIRKCRLKPSV

-109 QVAGNTMIELDIFVQ
+109 QVAGNTQIELDIFIQ

-190 CNVTYCQTD
+190 CNVMYCQTD

-214 SCYTQPVTDKMTTDD
+214 SCYTQPVTDKMVTDD
-229 NQISSIELS
+229 NQTSSIELS
-238 TVDTSSVYMYQKG
+238 TVDTSSVYMYEKG
-251 ENAFRFKSFAH
+251 KNAFRFKSFAH

-267 ITRRFFRNKI
+267 VTRRFLRSKI
-277 PATNIKEVKNLK
+277 PATSIKEVKNLR
-289 IKFKEGGV
+289 IKFKDGGV

-311 FLSEGIVGDGKSNV
+311 FLSKGVVGDGKSEV
-325 FLGKQQMYGSDG
+325 FLGKQQMYDSNG

-347 FTKELSGDTPMRAL
+347 FTKELSGDTPMKAL

-389 MKHSEKLSEMYWYT
+389 MKHAEKLSEMDWYA

-460 KSKNIKVKDI
+460 KAKNIKVKNI
-470 KRIPAV
+470 SRLPAV

-514 AYFLD
+514 AYYLD

-545 QICCVPTGC
+545 QISC

>member
-214 SCYTQPVTDKMTTDD
+214 SCYTQPVTDKMITDD

-545 QICCVPTGC
+545 QICCVPT
-554 VPTEA
+554 EA

>member
-1 MKSDKYKPAS
+1 MKSDKYKPAP
-11 HTVSWATRNKDNL
+11 HTVSWATRNKDSL

-36 NLKFIT
+36 NLKFLT
-42 SEQVTIK
+42 SEQVTTK
-49 EGGNRVEKYVDEF
+49 AGGNGVEKYVDEL
-62 VLRSDYELVDK
+62 VLRSDYELVDT
-73 KFVANVA
+73 KFVENVA

-93 CIRKCRLKPSI
+93 CVRKCRLKPSV

-109 QVAGNTMIELDIFVQ
+109 QVAGNTQIELDIFIQ

-129 DSEGKTLMSFSN
+129 DSKGKTLMSFSN

-148 VEIQMGYFGQFSDFF
+148 VEIQMGYFGQFAGFF

-190 CNVTYCQTD
+190 CNVMHCQTD

-214 SCYTQPVTDKMTTDD
+214 SCYTQPVTDKMVTDD
-229 NQISSIELS
+229 NQTSSIELS
-238 TVDTSSVYMYQKG
+238 TVDTSNVYMYEKEG
-251 ENAFRFKSFAH
+251 STYRFKSFAH

-267 ITRRFFRNKI
+267 VTRRFLRSKI
-277 PATNIKEVKNLK
+277 PATSIKEVKNLR
-289 IKFKEGGV
+289 IKFKDGGV

-311 FLSEGIVGDGKSNV
+311 FLSKGVVGDGKSEV
-325 FLGKQQMYGSDG
+325 FLGKQQMYDSNG

-347 FTKELSGDTPMRAL
+347 FTKELSGDTPMKAL

-389 MKHSEKLSEMYWYT
+389 MKHAEKLSEMDWYA

-460 KSKNIKVKDI
+460 KAKNIKVKNI
-470 KRIPAV
+470 SRLPAV
-476 YNIAYDKALCTITCP
+476 YNIAYDKDLCTITCP

-514 AYFLD
+514 AYYLD

-545 QICCVPTGC
+545 QISC

>member
-11 HTVSWATRNKDNL
+11 HTVSWATRNKDKSKNNL

-42 SEQVTIK
+42 SEQ
-49 EGGNRVEKYVDEF
+49 GGDGVEKYVDEF

-93 CIRKCRLKPSI
+93 CIRKCRLKPSV

-109 QVAGNTMIELDIFVQ
+109 QVAGNTAIELDIFVQ

-141 AKGRLAS
+141 TKGRLAS
-148 VEIQMGYFGQFSDFF
+148 VEIQMGYFGQFADFF

-214 SCYTQPVTDKMTTDD
+214 SCYTQPVTDKMITDD

-251 ENAFRFKSFAH
+251 GNAFRFKSFAH

-470 KRIPAV
+470 NRIPAV
-476 YNIAYDKALCTITCP
+476 YNIAYDNALCTITCP

-501 FYFASRYAVSSMI
+501 FYFASRYAVSSMV
-514 AYFLD
+514 AYYID

-545 QICCVPTGC
+545 QICCVPT
-554 VPTEA
+554 EA

>member
-36 NLKFIT
+36 NLKFLT
-42 SEQVTIK
+42 SEQ
-49 EGGNRVEKYVDEF
+49 GGDGVEKYVDEF
-62 VLRSDYELVDK
+62 VLRSDYELVDT

-80 NGTVSYSQDKKIS
+80 NGTVSYSQNKKIS
-93 CIRKCRLKPSI
+93 CIRKCRFKPSV

-109 QVAGNTMIELDIFVQ
+109 QVAGNTQIELDIFIQ

-129 DSEGKTLMSFSN
+129 DSKGKTLMSFSN

-148 VEIQMGYFGQFSDFF
+148 VEIQMGYFGQFADFF

-214 SCYTQPVTDKMTTDD
+214 SCYTQPVTDKMVTDD
-229 NQISSIELS
+229 NQTSSIELS
-238 TVDTSSVYMYQKG
+238 TVDTSSVYMYEKG
-251 ENAFRFKSFAH
+251 KNAFRFKSFAH

-267 ITRRFFRNKI
+267 VTRRFLRNKI
-277 PATNIKEVKNLK
+277 PATNRKEVKNLK
-289 IKFKEGGV
+289 IKFKDGGV

-311 FLSEGIVGDGKSNV
+311 FLSKGVVGDGKSEV

-337 KPLKGKKSSE
+337 KPLDGKKSSE
-347 FTKELSGDTPMRAL
+347 FTKELSGDTPMKAF

-366 FQSGLLRVQP
+366 FHSGLLRAQP

-389 MKHSEKLSEMYWYT
+389 MKHSEKLSEMDWYA

-445 GKAKNMNFFDYINSL
+445 GKAKNMNFFDYINAL
-460 KSKNIKVKDI
+460 KAKNIKVKDI

-476 YNIAYDKALCTITCP
+476 YNIAYDNALCTITCP

-501 FYFASRYAVSSMI
+501 FYFASRYAVSSMV
-514 AYFLD
+514 AYYLD

-545 QICCVPTGC
+545 QICCVPT
-554 VPTEA
+554 EA

>member
-1 MKSDKYKPAS
+1 MKSDKYKPAP
-11 HTVSWATRNKDNL
+11 HTVSWATRNKDSL

-36 NLKFIT
+36 NLKFLT
-42 SEQVTIK
+42 SEQVTTK
-49 EGGNRVEKYVDEF
+49 EGGNGVEKYVDEF
-62 VLRSDYELVDK
+62 VLRSDYELVDT
-73 KFVANVA
+73 KFVENVA

-93 CIRKCRLKPSI
+93 CIRKCRLKPSV

-109 QVAGNTMIELDIFVQ
+109 QVAGNTQIELDIFIQ

-129 DSEGKTLMSFSN
+129 DSKGKTLMSFSN

-148 VEIQMGYFGQFSDFF
+148 VEIQMGYFGQFAGFF

-190 CNVTYCQTD
+190 CNVMYCQTD

-214 SCYTQPVTDKMTTDD
+214 SCYTQPVTDKMVTDD
-229 NQISSIELS
+229 NQTSSIELS
-238 TVDTSSVYMYQKG
+238 TVDTSSVYMYEK
-251 ENAFRFKSFAH
+251 EKNAFRFKSFAH

-267 ITRRFFRNKI
+267 VTRRFLRNKI
-277 PATNIKEVKNLK
+277 PATNKKEVKNLK
-289 IKFKEGGV
+289 IKFKDGGV
-297 CLDDDSSLKYGVIV
+297 CLDDDSSLKYGVVV
-311 FLSEGIVGDGKSNV
+311 FLSSGVVGDGKSNV

-366 FQSGLLRVQP
+366 FQSGFLRVQP

-460 KSKNIKVKDI
+460 KAKNIEVKNI
-470 KRIPAV
+470 NRIPAV

-514 AYFLD
+514 AYYLD
-519 QENKEMEFTMIWQSV
+519 QENKEMEFTMVWQSV

-540 NINDV
+540 NINDA
-545 QICCVPTGC
+545 QICCVPT
-554 VPTEA
+554 EA

>member
-1 MKSDKYKPAS
+1 MKSDKYKPAP
-11 HTVSWATRNKDNL
+11 HTVSWAIRNKDKSKNNL

-42 SEQVTIK
+42 SEQ
-49 EGGNRVEKYVDEF
+49 GGDGVEKYVDEF
-62 VLRSDYELVDK
+62 VLRSDYELVDT

-80 NGTVSYSQDKKIS
+80 NGTVSYSQNKKIS
-93 CIRKCRLKPSI
+93 CIRKCRLKPSV

-109 QVAGNTMIELDIFVQ
+109 QVAGNTAIELDIFVQ

-148 VEIQMGYFGQFSDFF
+148 VEIQMGYFGQFADFF

-177 DFTVKPEGVQTIT
+177 DFTEKPEGVQTIT

-214 SCYTQPVTDKMTTDD
+214 SCYTQPVTDKMITDD
-229 NQISSIELS
+229 NQTSSIELS
-238 TVDTSSVYMYQKG
+238 TVDTSSVYMYEKG
-251 ENAFRFKSFAH
+251 DSPFKFKSFAH

-267 ITRRFFRNKI
+267 VTRRFLRNKI
-277 PATNIKEVKNLK
+277 PATNKKEVKSLK
-289 IKFKEGGV
+289 IKFKDGGV
-297 CLDDDSSLKYGVIV
+297 CLDDDSSLKYGVVV
-311 FLSEGIVGDGKSNV
+311 FLSKGVVGDGKSEV

-337 KPLKGKKSSE
+337 KPLEGNKSSK
-347 FTKELSGDTPMRAL
+347 FMQELSGDTPMKAL

-366 FQSGLLRVQP
+366 LHSGLLRVQP

-389 MKHSEKLSEMYWYT
+389 MKHSEKLSEMDWYT
-403 FDPRLGKNG
+403 FDPRLEKNG

-424 ELGLVKCTYDEILRY
+424 ELGLVKCTYDEILKY

-445 GKAKNMNFFDYINSL
+445 GKAKNTNFFDYINAL
-460 KSKNIKVKDI
+460 KAKNIEVKDI
-470 KRIPAV
+470 NRIPAV
-476 YNIAYDKALCTITCP
+476 YNIAYDNALCTITCP

-501 FYFASRYAVSSMI
+501 FYFASRYAVSSMV
-514 AYFLD
+514 AYYLD

-545 QICCVPTGC
+545 QICCVPT
-554 VPTEA
+554 EA

>member
-1 MKSDKYKPAS
+1 MKIDKYEPAP
-11 HTVSWATRNKDNL
+11 HTVSWATRDKDKNNL

-42 SEQVTIK
+42 SEK
-49 EGGNRVEKYVDEF
+49 GSDGVEKYVDEF
-62 VLRSDYELVDK
+62 VLRSDYELVDA

-80 NGTVSYSQDKKIS
+80 NDTVSYSQDKKIS
-93 CIRKCRLKPSI
+93 SIRKCRLKPSV

-109 QVAGNTMIELDIFVQ
+109 QVAGNTTIELDIFVQ

-141 AKGRLAS
+141 VKGHLAS
-148 VEIQMGYFGQFSDFF
+148 VEIQMGYFGQFANFF

-177 DFTVKPEGVQTIT
+177 DFKVKPEGVQTIT
-190 CNVTYCQTD
+190 CNVIYCQTD

-214 SCYTQPVTDKMTTDD
+214 SCYTQPVTDKMITDD
-229 NQISSIELS
+229 NQTSSIELS
-238 TVDTSSVYMYQKG
+238 TVDTSSVYMYEKE

-267 ITRRFFRNKI
+267 ITRRFLRNKI
-277 PATNIKEVKNLK
+277 PATNRKEVKNLK
-289 IKFKEGGV
+289 IKFKDGGV
-297 CLDDDSSLKYGVIV
+297 CLDDESSLKYGVIV
-311 FLSEGIVGDGKSNV
+311 FLSKGIVGDGKSEV
-325 FLGKQQMYGSDG
+325 FLGKQQMYDSSG
-337 KPLKGKKSSE
+337 KPLEGKRSSE
-347 FTKELSGDTPMRAL
+347 FTKELSGDTPMKAL

-366 FQSGLLRVQP
+366 FHSGLLRVQP
-376 LDNGC
+376 LDNGY

-389 MKHSEKLSEMYWYT
+389 MKHSEKLSEMDWYT

-412 VDLDGDGEVKAS
+412 VDLDGDDKVKAS
-424 ELGLVKCTYDEILRY
+424 ELGLVKCTYDEILKF
-439 VNDSLG
+439 VDDSLG
-445 GKAKNMNFFDYINSL
+445 GKAKDMNFFDYIKVL
-460 KSKNIKVKDI
+460 KTKNIKVKNI
-470 KRIPAV
+470 TRIPAV
-476 YNIAYDKALCTITCP
+476 YNIAYDNSLCTISCP
-491 FFYFLTPFQK
+491 FLYFLTPFQK
-501 FYFASRYAVSSMI
+501 FYFASRYSISSMI
-514 AYFLD
+514 AYYLD

-545 QICCVPTGC
+545 QISC

>member
-1 MKSDKYKPAS
+1 MKIDKYKPAP
-11 HTVSWATRNKDNL
+11 HMVSWATRNKDNSKNNL

-42 SEQVTIK
+42 SEQVTTK
-49 EGGNRVEKYVDEF
+49 NGGDGVEKYVDEF
-62 VLRSDYELVDK
+62 VLRSDYELIDT

-80 NGTVSYSQDKKIS
+80 NGAVSYSKNKEVLG
-93 CIRKCRLKPSI
+93 IRKCRLKPSV

-109 QVAGNTMIELDIFVQ
+109 QVAGNTLIELDIFVQ

-141 AKGRLAS
+141 VKGRLAS
-148 VEIQMGYFGQFSDFF
+148 VEIQMGYFGQFADFF
-163 KGNENGVPTLEQYF
+163 KGNQNGVPTLEQYF

-190 CNVTYCQTD
+190 CNVMYCQTD
-199 KLPPDSTM
+199 KLPPDLTM
-207 HIHGFVG
+207 HIHGYVG
-214 SCYTQPVTDKMTTDD
+214 SCYTQPVTDKMVTDD
-229 NQISSIELS
+229 NQTSSIELS
-238 TVDTSSVYMYQKG
+238 TVDTSSVYMYEKEG
-251 ENAFRFKSFAH
+251 NPFKFKNFAH

-267 ITRRFFRNKI
+267 VTRRFLRNKI
-277 PATNIKEVKNLK
+277 PATNRKELKNLK
-289 IKFKEGGV
+289 IKFKDGGV

-311 FLSEGIVGDGKSNV
+311 FLSEGIVGNGKSNV

-337 KPLKGKKSSE
+337 KPLEGKKSSE
-347 FTKELSGDTPMRAL
+347 FMKELSGDTPMKAL

-366 FQSGLLRVQP
+366 FHSRLLRVQP

-389 MKHSEKLSEMYWYT
+389 MKHSEKLSEMNWYA

-412 VDLDGDGEVKAS
+412 IDLDGDGEVKAS
-424 ELGLVKCTYDEILRY
+424 ELGLVKCSYDEILSY

-445 GKAKNMNFFDYINSL
+445 GKAKNTNVFDYINAL
-460 KSKNIKVKDI
+460 KAKNKEVKNIN
-470 KRIPAV
+470 RIPAV
-476 YNIAYDKALCTITCP
+476 NNIAYDKALCTIVCP

-501 FYFASRYAVSSMI
+501 FYFASRYAVSSMV
-514 AYFLD
+514 AYYLD
-519 QENKEMEFTMIWQSV
+519 QENKEMEFTMIWQTV

-545 QICCVPTGC
+545 QICCVPT
-554 VPTEA
+554 EA

>member
-1 MKSDKYKPAS
+1 MKSDKYKPAP
-11 HTVSWATRNKDNL
+11 HTVSWAARNKDKSKNNL

-36 NLKFIT
+36 NLKFLT

-49 EGGNRVEKYVDEF
+49 NGGDEVEKYVDEF
-62 VLRSDYELVDK
+62 VLRSDYELVDT

-93 CIRKCRLKPSI
+93 CIRKCRMKPSI

-109 QVAGNTMIELDIFVQ
+109 QVAGNTMIELDIFIQ

-129 DSEGKTLMSFSN
+129 DSKGKTLMSFSN

-190 CNVTYCQTD
+190 CNVMYCQTD

-214 SCYTQPVTDKMTTDD
+214 SCYTQPVTGKMITDD
-229 NQISSIELS
+229 NQTSSIELS

-251 ENAFRFKSFAH
+251 GNAFRFKSFAH

-267 ITRRFFRNKI
+267 ITRRFLRNKI

-289 IKFKEGGV
+289 IKFKDGGV

-381 YLMFLNEE
+381 YLMFLNKE
-389 MKHSEKLSEMYWYT
+389 MKHAERLSEMNWYT

-460 KSKNIKVKDI
+460 KAKNIEVKNI
-470 KRIPAV
+470 NRLPAV
-476 YNIAYDKALCTITCP
+476 YNIAYDKALCTIVCP

-514 AYFLD
+514 AYYLD

-540 NINDV
+540 NINDA
-545 QICCVPTGC
+545 QICCVPTE
-554 VPTEA
+554 V

>member
-1 MKSDKYKPAS
+1 MRIDKYKPS
-11 HTVSWATRNKDNL
+11 PHTVSWATRDKGKDNL

-42 SEQVTIK
+42 SEQ
-49 EGGNRVEKYVDEF
+49 GGNGVEKYVDEF
-62 VLRSDYELVDK
+62 VLRSDYELVDT

-80 NGTVSYSQDKKIS
+80 EGTVSYSQNKKIS
-93 CIRKCRLKPSI
+93 CIRKCRLKPSV

-109 QVAGNTMIELDIFVQ
+109 QVAGNTGIDLDIFVQ
-124 NFFML
+124 NFFMM

-141 AKGRLAS
+141 VKGRLAS
-148 VEIQMGYFGQFSDFF
+148 VEIQMGYFGQFADFF
-163 KGNENGVPTLEQYF
+163 KGNEDGVPTLEQYF

-214 SCYTQPVTDKMTTDD
+214 SCYTQPVTDKMVTDD
-229 NQISSIELS
+229 NQTSSVELS
-238 TVDTSSVYMYQKG
+238 TVDTSSVYMYEKEG
-251 ENAFRFKSFAH
+251 STYKFKSFAH

-267 ITRRFFRNKI
+267 VTRRFLRNKI
-277 PATNIKEVKNLK
+277 PATSKKEVKNLK
-289 IKFKEGGV
+289 IKFKDGGV
-297 CLDDDSSLKYGVIV
+297 CLDDDSSLKYGVVV
-311 FLSEGIVGDGKSNV
+311 FLSKGVVGDGKSEV
-325 FLGKQQMYGSDG
+325 FLGKQQMYDSNG
-337 KPLKGKKSSE
+337 KPLEGKKSSV
-347 FTKELSGDTPMRAL
+347 FTKELSGDTPMKAL
-361 NSFSS
+361 NSFAS

-376 LDNGC
+376 LNNGY
-381 YLMFLNEE
+381 YLMFLKEE
-389 MKHSEKLSEMYWYT
+389 MRHSEKLSEMDWYA

-424 ELGLVKCTYDEILRY
+424 ELGLVKFTYDEILKY

-445 GKAKNMNFFDYINSL
+445 GKAKSTNVFDYINSL
-460 KSKNIKVKDI
+460 KAKNLKAINI
-470 KRIPAV
+470 SRIPAV
-476 YNIAYDKALCTITCP
+476 YNIAYDRALCTITCP

-501 FYFASRYAVSSMI
+501 FCFASRYAVSSMV

-519 QENKEMEFTMIWQSV
+519 QENREMEFTMIWQSV

-545 QICCVPTGC
+545 QISCI
-554 VPTEA
+554 PTEA

>member
-1 MKSDKYKPAS
+1 MKIDKYEPAP
-11 HTVSWATRNKDNL
+11 HTVSWATRDKDKNNL

-42 SEQVTIK
+42 SEK
-49 EGGNRVEKYVDEF
+49 GSDGVEKYVDEF
-62 VLRSDYELVDK
+62 VLRSDYELVDA

-80 NGTVSYSQDKKIS
+80 NDTVSYSQNKKIS
-93 CIRKCRLKPSI
+93 SIRKCRLKPSV

-109 QVAGNTMIELDIFVQ
+109 QVAGNTTIELDIFVQ

-141 AKGRLAS
+141 VKGHLAS
-148 VEIQMGYFGQFSDFF
+148 VEIQMGYFGQFANFF

-177 DFTVKPEGVQTIT
+177 DFKVKPEGVQTIT
-190 CNVTYCQTD
+190 CNVIYCQTD

-214 SCYTQPVTDKMTTDD
+214 SCYTQPVTDKMITDD
-229 NQISSIELS
+229 NQTSSIELS
-238 TVDTSSVYMYQKG
+238 TVDTSSVYMYEKE

-267 ITRRFFRNKI
+267 ITRRFLRNKI
-277 PATNIKEVKNLK
+277 PATNRKEVKNLK
-289 IKFKEGGV
+289 IKFKDGGV
-297 CLDDDSSLKYGVIV
+297 CLDDESSLKYGVIV
-311 FLSEGIVGDGKSNV
+311 FLSKGIVGDGKSEV
-325 FLGKQQMYGSDG
+325 FLGKQQMYDSSG
-337 KPLKGKKSSE
+337 KPLEGKRSSE
-347 FTKELSGDTPMRAL
+347 FTKELSGDTPMKAL

-366 FQSGLLRVQP
+366 FHSGLLRVQP
-376 LDNGC
+376 LDTGC

-389 MKHSEKLSEMYWYT
+389 MKHSEKLSEMDWYT

-412 VDLDGDGEVKAS
+412 VDLDGDDKVKAS
-424 ELGLVKCTYDEILRY
+424 ELGLVKCTYDEILKF
-439 VNDSLG
+439 VDDSLG
-445 GKAKNMNFFDYINSL
+445 GKAKDMNFFDYIKVL
-460 KSKNIKVKDI
+460 KTKNIKVKNI
-470 KRIPAV
+470 TRIPAV
-476 YNIAYDKALCTITCP
+476 YNIAYDNSLCTISCP
-491 FFYFLTPFQK
+491 FLYFLTPFQK
-501 FYFASRYAVSSMI
+501 FYFASRYSISSMI
-514 AYFLD
+514 AYYLD

-545 QICCVPTGC
+545 QISC